1 MRAWAA
7 ALHRWFFEEGDAAS
21 AAALRI
27 GYGLVLLFLLWDL
40 WPALDL
46 LLGHGGYFGTLDP
59 AYLPPSGLETFLYR
73 HDSPGALRVWFWAAT
88 AAAACATVGLA
99 SRAAVAVS
107 LALLLLMQR
116 RNPFMLYGAD
126 GVLLHVALWLAWLP
140 SGRVWS
146 CDRLIGA
153 WAGRPARRT
162 ISLWPIK
169 ALQTQ
174 MALIYLAAGLA
185 KVATEPWRD
194 GSAVYYAL
202 LSTGND
208 VFPWLGAQKPLL
220 ALMTYATVAIE
231 LGFAPL
237 VFWAPTRW
245 LALGLVASLQVGID
259 LFMGI
264 RLFGP
269 VMYLGLLSFV
279 RPSEWLGL
287 ARHLGVGRA
296 AERAL
301 APESGGA
308 PT

>member
-1 MRAWAA
+1 VRTCAA
-7 ALHRWFFEEGDAAS
+7 ALFRWFFEEGDAAS

-46 LLGHGGYFGTLDP
+46 LLGHAGYFGTLDP
-59 AYLPPSGLETFLYR
+59 RYVPPAGLETLLYR
-73 HDSPGALRVWFWAAT
+73 HDSTGALRVWFGAAT
-88 AAAACATVGLA
+88 AAAVCATIGLA
-99 SRAAVAVS
+99 ARPAVIVS
-107 LALLLLMQR
+107 LGLLLLMQR

-126 GVLLHVALWLAWLP
+126 GVLLHVALWLAWFP

-153 WAGRPARRT
+153 RAGRPAGRT
-162 ISLWPIK
+162 ISLWPLK
-169 ALQTQ
+169 ALQAQ

-208 VFPWLGAQKPLL
+208 VFPGILALKPLL

-231 LGFAPL
+231 LGFPLL
-237 VFWAPTRW
+237 VFWRRTRW
-245 LALGLVASLQVGID
+245 LALALISSLQLGID

-269 VMYLGLLSFV
+269 VMYLGLLAFV

-287 ARHLGVGRA
+287 ARHLGVRPTG
-296 AERAL
+296 AL
-301 APESGGA
+301 APDSEGRPG
-308 PT
+308 